1 MMTLKLSILVGLS
14 LLAGMQIL
22 PSEAYPQSEMNS
34 CVANGMKG
42 VIDKQL
48 RSTLSDVNK
57 YCNCALSR
65 IIDQGKPIATSI
77 DYCNRVYILN
87 R

>member
-1 MMTLKLSILVGLS
+1 MTFNLSTLAGLS
-14 LLAGMQIL
+14 LLGVMQAL
-22 PSEAYPQSEMNS
+22 PSMAYPQSEMNS

-48 RSTLSDVNK
+48 GSTLSDVNK
-57 YCNCALSR
+57 YCHCALSR
-65 IIDQGKPIATSI
+65 IIDQGKPIANSI
-77 DYCNRVYILN
+77 DYCNRVYVLK

>member
-1 MMTLKLSILVGLS
+1 MAFKLSALVGIS

-22 PSEAYPQSEMNS
+22 PTEAYPQSEMNS
-34 CVANGMKG
+34 CVANAMKG

>member
-1 MMTLKLSILVGLS
+1 MTLKLSVLVGLS
-14 LLAGMQIL
+14 LLAGMQML
-22 PSEAYPQSEMNS
+22 PSEAYPQSEMNA

-57 YCNCALSR
+57 YCNCALSK

-77 DYCNRVYILN
+77 DYCNSVYILN

>member
-1 MMTLKLSILVGLS
+1 MAFKLSALVGIS

-22 PSEAYPQSEMNS
+22 PTEAYPQSEMNS

-42 VIDKQL
+42 VVDKQL
-48 RSTLSDVNK
+48 GSTLSDVNK
-57 YCNCALSR
+57 YCNCALAK